1 MILNFCNL
9 FPVKVLLEYLSMEKS
24 EVSYPAI
31 DRALNLLKERL
42 FHENVVTVENSVADI
57 ESNNNNISDSSSISA
72 AYKNT
77 SDYNLNTDSIKN
89 ISLINTVENKYQKPN
104 LIDICRHQAMGIYYN
119 AKQKN
124 FHRQRSVIPKEV
136 TQIIWYYYRK
146 YLLTKLFQIWCEY
159 RTKRVSF
166 HRSIERSIKALQ
178 SRKRWRLLG
187 IQPVE
192 FVQKWGT
199 LKLAELWDK
208 RRIASNALL
217 QWLQYCKTVRS

>member
-1 MILNFCNL
+1 
-9 FPVKVLLEYLSMEKS
+9 MEKS
-24 EVSYPAI
+24 EVFYPAI

-42 FHENVVTVENSVADI
+42 FHENVVTVENSVAEI

-72 AYKNT
+72 ACKNT
-77 SDYNLNTDSIKN
+77 SDYNLNTDSIKD
-89 ISLINTVENKYQKPN
+89 SFLVNTVENDYQKPD
-104 LIDICRHQAMGIYYN
+104 LIYICRHQAMGIYYN
-119 AKQKN
+119 TKRKN

-159 RTKRVSF
+159 RTKRVF
-166 HRSIERSIKALQ
+166 FQRSIERSIKALQ

-187 IQPVE
+187 IQPVA

-208 RRIASNALL
+208 RRISSNALL